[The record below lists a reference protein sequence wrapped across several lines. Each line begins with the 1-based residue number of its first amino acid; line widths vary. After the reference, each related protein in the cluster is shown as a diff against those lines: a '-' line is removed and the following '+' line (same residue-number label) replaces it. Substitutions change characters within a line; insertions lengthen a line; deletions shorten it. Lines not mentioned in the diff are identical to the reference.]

1 MLKPFLSIGEYQRA
15 NQLEKGLHGT
25 PSIPLATTS
34 EGLQGFSKGSCF
46 SKHFPLQ
53 QPGPELAAPQLA
65 AIKQDRPQA
74 LAAHCTYFAN
84 FLKPMALFL
93 VGVPLTPF
101 QMWVFQG
108 SG

>member
-1 MLKPFLSIGEYQRA
+1 MSLLAAKASGGLRSRLTNHQFAHIRRAVLSNSTA
-15 NQLEKGLHGT
+15 NSGAQNQEQ
-25 PSIPLATTS
+25 PQA
-34 EGLQGFSKGSCF
+34 LQGFSEPSG
-46 SKHFPLQ
+46 
-53 QPGPELAAPQLA
+53 
-65 AIKQDRPQA
+65 
-74 LAAHCTYFAN
+74 TYFAN